1 MERRI
6 SILKF
11 GGTSVGSGERIRQV
25 AQIVARQAQ
34 QFEEDFPAVVVSAM
48 AGVTDQL
55 LGLTRS
61 ITTGE
66 FEAGQREID
75 ALKAKHLEAA
85 HAITHSPAERARVLV
100 ALEEAFMHFE
110 EDVEQLRA
118 ARSEDVPLRTAAVA
132 AWGERVSVLLVAS
145 ALRECDIATEAVRPE
160 VIIIEAPRSEIP
172 YVPGTVIGAQPLAEE
187 TRESAARLVV
197 PLLEQGVVPVMA
209 GFIGRTH
216 DGIVAT
222 LGRNGSDYSA
232 AVIGAALDCAQ
243 VEIYTDVDGVLTADP
258 RIVPNALLL
267 PHLSYAEAAQ
277 LSWFGAKVL
286 HPRTLIPLATR
297 NVPVRVR
304 NTFRPHAR
312 GTVVG
317 PVGKQ
322 RSAATAITVRRQLA
336 LITVESRHLFGTSEN
351 VGQIFAL
358 AARAGITPVAVCS
371 SSGHHLSFVIEE
383 KMAETVVE
391 LLQHSAETQP
401 GIAPDRSYRG
411 QMNPDQCE
419 SDASIHGRLA
429 ERSVQANWKVTSRTG
444 LAACACIG
452 SGFTANPMSPARATT
467 ALAHER
473 IPVITQGASDLG
485 IILIVEDRDSERAL
499 RSLHRDLIAPVI
511 PLVRH
516 HHTLEKRREAVH

>member
-1 MERRI
+1 MERSV

-11 GGTSVGSGERIRQV
+11 GGTSVGTGARIRQV

-34 QFEEDFPAVVVSAM
+34 QFKENFPAVVVSAM

-55 LGLTRS
+55 LRITLS
-61 ITTGE
+61 ITTDE
-66 FEAGQREID
+66 FEAGAREVD
-75 ALKAKHLEAA
+75 ALKEKHLEAA
-85 HAITHSPAERARVLV
+85 AVVTSSPAERAQLLA
-100 ALEEAFMHFE
+100 ALEEAFGRFE
-110 EDVEQLRA
+110 QDVEHLRA
-118 ARSEDVPLRTAAVA
+118 ARLDPDEIPLRTAGVA
-132 AWGERVSVLLVAS
+132 AWGERLSVLLVAAAVRDCGS
-145 ALRECDIATEAVRPE
+145 AAEAVREE

-172 YVPGTVIGAQPLAEE
+172 YVHGTVIGAEPLSEE
-187 TRESAARLVV
+187 TRANAASLVV
-197 PLLEQGVVPVMA
+197 PLLERGVIPVMA
-209 GFIGRTH
+209 GFIGRTA

-232 AVIGAALDCAQ
+232 AVIGAAIDCVQ

-258 RIVPNALLL
+258 RIVPNARLL
-267 PHLSYAEAAQ
+267 PHLSYVEAAQ

-286 HPRTLIPLATR
+286 HPRTLIPLAKR

-304 NTFRPHAR
+304 NTFHPHNR
-312 GTVVG
+312 GTIVG
-317 PVGKQ
+317 PVEDEP

-336 LITVESRHLFGTSEN
+336 LITVESRHLFGASEN

-371 SSGHHLSFVIEE
+371 SSGHHLAFMVEE
-383 KMAETVVE
+383 KMADSVVE
-391 LLQHSAETQP
+391 LLEHDLE
-401 GIAPDRSYRG
+401 
-411 QMNPDQCE
+411 
-419 SDASIHGRLA
+419 
-429 ERSVQANWKVTSRTG
+429 NWKVSSRKG

-452 SGFTANPMSPARATT
+452 SGFTDSPMSPARAGT
-467 ALAHER
+467 ALARER

-516 HHTLEKRREAVH
+516 SAPEKLREIAR